1 MKKRIFAAVVCTVLI
16 AASAGAAVTAAFP
29 QKLTG
34 WLGLSDDA
42 YVWKKGEEVQI
53 ELPMLRNALRQ
64 YFGLDEDEPLTT
76 DLLEQVTSI
85 RFRLSKYNGNLAG
98 DLEGKTAVKCV
109 INDGVLPGAVYS
121 ERANELYGELGY
133 ELVPV
138 MVRMK
143 YFDASK
149 ITDEW
154 NRTKFM
160 SFFTQKDPADPLLTE
175 RAVAEINAM
184 MPNTLVDALMVCDP
198 EAKAREL
205 RELANIAVEYGL
217 ANMDTLIDGMVIPL
231 TTADAKLFPNL
242 ETLEFLDGLLTEE
255 PLGVEAMFES
265 AGLVEEEQP

>member
-1 MKKRIFAAVVCTVLI
+1 MKKRSLI
-16 AASAGAAVTAAFP
+16 AAAALVCTGVMLVGTVMAVHPLTNATLVWEIKKNTA
-29 QKLTG
+29 
-34 WLGLSDDA
+34 
-42 YVWKKGEEVQI
+42 EEVHV
-53 ELPMLRNALRQ
+53 ESALLRNALRQ
-64 YFGLDEDEPLTT
+64 YFGLDADDALTA
-76 DLLEQVTSI
+76 DLLGQVTSI

-98 DLEGKTAVKCV
+98 DLEGKTAVKCI

-121 ERANELYGELGY
+121 AAANENYGELGY

-160 SFFTQKDPADPLLTE
+160 AFFTQKDPADPLLTE

-198 EAKAREL
+198 EIKAREL

-217 ANMDTLIDGMVIPL
+217 ANMDTLIDGVVIPL
-231 TTADAKLFPNL
+231 TTADTELFPNL
-242 ETLEFLDGLLTEE
+242 ETVEFLDGL
-255 PLGVEAMFES
+255 A
-265 AGLVEEEQP
+265 AEQP

>member
-1 MKKRIFAAVVCTVLI
+1 MKKRIAAAIACTALI
-16 AASAGAAVTAAFP
+16 AGAVGTGTSVTAAFP

-53 ELPMLRNALRQ
+53 GLPMLENALRQ
-64 YFGLDEDEPLTT
+64 YFGLDADEPLTA
-76 DLLEQVTSI
+76 DLLEQVTDI
-85 RFRLSKYNGNLAG
+85 RFRLSKYNGNLEG
-98 DLEGKTAVKCV
+98 ELESLKGLEGKTAVKCV
-109 INDGVLPGAVYS
+109 INNGVLPGAVYS
-121 ERANELYGELGY
+121 ARTNELYGELGY

-138 MVRMK
+138 VVRAK
-143 YFDASK
+143 YFDVSQ

-154 NRTKFM
+154 HRNKFM

-205 RELANIAVEYGL
+205 RELANLAVQYGL
-217 ANMDTLIDGMVIPL
+217 ANMDTLIDGMEIPL
-231 TTADAKLFPNL
+231 TEADLALFPNL
-242 ETLEFLDGLLTEE
+242 ETVEYLDGL
-255 PLGVEAMFES
+255 S
-265 AGLVEEEQP
+265 ADAP

>member
-1 MKKRIFAAVVCTVLI
+1 MKKRIFAAVACTVLL
-16 AASAGAAVTAAFP
+16 AASVSAAFP

-42 YVWKKGEEVQI
+42 YVWKKGRDVQI
-53 ELPMLRNALRQ
+53 ELPMLDNALRQ
-64 YFGLDEDEPLTT
+64 YFGLDADEPLTA
-76 DLLEQVTSI
+76 DLLEQVTGI
-85 RFRLSKYNGNLAG
+85 RFRLSKYSGNLPEE
-98 DLEGKTAVKCV
+98 LEGKTAVKCV

-121 ERANELYGELGY
+121 ERANENYGELGY

-143 YFDASK
+143 YFDASR

-154 NRTKFM
+154 DRNKFM
-160 SFFTQKDPADPLLTE
+160 AFFTQKDPADPLLNE
-175 RAVAEINAM
+175 RAVAEIHAM

-231 TTADAKLFPNL
+231 TAADTERFPNL
-242 ETLEFLDGLLTEE
+242 ETVELLDGLL
-255 PLGVEAMFES
+255 A
-265 AGLVEEEQP
+265 EEQP

>member
-76 DLLEQVTSI
+76 DLLEQVTGI
-85 RFRLSKYNGNLAG
+85 RFRLSKYNGNLEG
-98 DLEGKTAVKCV
+98 DLEGLTGLAGKTAVKCV
-109 INDGVLPGAVYS
+109 INDGVLPGAMYS

-205 RELANIAVEYGL
+205 RELANIAAEYGL

-231 TTADAKLFPNL
+231 TAADTALFPNL
-242 ETLEFLDGLLTEE
+242 ETVELLDGL
-255 PLGVEAMFES
+255 A
-265 AGLVEEEQP
+265 AEQP